1 MPDVIKSLNQ
11 NKNIVLRNPYA
22 TRPWQHVLEP
32 LSGYLTLGKKL
43 IKKELKSNLKPSW
56 NFGPPPKNC
65 KEVNYIV
72 KNIIEKW
79 PYKNQIRIKNKKDKN
94 FHESKLLSLNI
105 QKAKKELMWKPKLSL
120 NETIEMTVEWYKDY
134 FEKKN
139 IEEKTNN
146 QIEFYSEK

>member
-1 MPDVIKSLNQ
+1 MLKISLKNGHIK
-11 NKNIVLRNPYA
+11 I
-22 TRPWQHVLEP
+22 
-32 LSGYLTLGKKL
+32 KL
-43 IKKELKSNLKPSW
+43 ELK
-56 NFGPPPKNC
+56 
-65 KEVNYIV
+65 I
-72 KNIIEKW
+72 
-79 PYKNQIRIKNKKDKN
+79 KKDKN

>member
-11 NKNIVLRNPYA
+11 NKNIVLRNPHA

-65 KEVNYIV
+65 K
-72 KNIIEKW
+72 K
-79 PYKNQIRIKNKKDKN
+79 
-94 FHESKLLSLNI
+94 
-105 QKAKKELMWKPKLSL
+105 
-120 NETIEMTVEWYKDY
+120 
-134 FEKKN
+134 
-139 IEEKTNN
+139 
-146 QIEFYSEK
+146 